1 MNFNYFSHK
10 FKNKNILM
18 VNVLSKVWIW
28 FAGGNDLAAG
38 FLIIKES

>member
-10 FKNKNILM
+10 FKNKNILI
-18 VNVLSKVWIW
+18 VNVLSIVWIW
-28 FAGGNDLAAG
+28 FAGGRDLAAG